1 MVDYLPI
8 VNHGRPLLQSSLN
21 FNLKKFIVLFSI
33 KRTKS
38 IGGKKWDKGSE
49 NFQRERER
57 EREREKIIIY
67 ISVMVD
73 KGSISEL
80 RLFIDKFWG
89 QIVKGWCKKILSGF
103 IYVFAKKLF
112 CWGWW

>member
-1 MVDYLPI
+1 MVDHCC
-8 VNHGRPLLQSSLN
+8 NHPLISISKNSLFSSLSKGPSQ
-21 FNLKKFIVLFSI
+21 LVGKSE
-33 KRTKS
+33 TKVVK
-38 IGGKKWDKGSE
+38 IFK
-49 NFQRERER
+49 ERER

-89 QIVKGWCKKILSGF
+89 QIVKG
-103 IYVFAKKLF
+103 
-112 CWGWW
+112 

>member
-1 MVDYLPI
+1 M
-8 VNHGRPLLQSSLN
+8 HCSLSKGPSQ
-21 FNLKKFIVLFSI
+21 LVGKSE
-33 KRTKS
+33 TKVVK
-38 IGGKKWDKGSE
+38 IFK
-49 NFQRERER
+49 ERER

>member
-1 MVDYLPI
+1 M
-8 VNHGRPLLQSSLN
+8 GKSE
-21 FNLKKFIVLFSI
+21 
-33 KRTKS
+33 TKVVK
-38 IGGKKWDKGSE
+38 IFK
-49 NFQRERER
+49 ERER

-89 QIVKGWCKKILSGF
+89 QIVKG
-103 IYVFAKKLF
+103 
-112 CWGWW
+112 

>member
-1 MVDYLPI
+1 MV
-8 VNHGRPLLQSSLN
+8 GKSE
-21 FNLKKFIVLFSI
+21 
-33 KRTKS
+33 TKVVK
-38 IGGKKWDKGSE
+38 IFK
-49 NFQRERER
+49 ER

-89 QIVKGWCKKILSGF
+89 QIVKG
-103 IYVFAKKLF
+103 
-112 CWGWW
+112 